1 MYESMIK
8 KILTIAGSDS
18 GGGAGIQADLKT
30 ITMLGEYGASVITAI
45 TAQNTVG
52 VQGVYEVPL
61 EGIAAQLD
69 AVCQDIAFDG
79 VKTGMLSSKAV
90 VELICGKIKE
100 YRLPNVVVDP
110 VMVATSGDLLLQMDA
125 IDIVRQQLL
134 PCATLVT
141 PNLKEAEVLTEMK
154 IQSVAQMKQAGQ
166 MICKEMGCINVLVK
180 GGHLEGEAV
189 DVLCTMDGQ
198 CLTYTEDRIL
208 TKNSHGTGCT
218 LSAALATCLGQ
229 GMGVQQAV
237 QAAKAYL
244 TRALYYGRL
253 DQIGHGSGPVR
264 HNYSLLVSQKS

>member
-1 MYESMIK
+1 MMK

-110 VMVATSGDLLLQMDA
+110 VMVATSGAGM
-125 IDIVRQQLL
+125 
-134 PCATLVT
+134 TLVASSAPPKPVSKT
-141 PNLKEAEVLTEMK
+141 TTSHFCSAKYKKANAAVSSN
-154 IQSVAQMKQAGQ
+154 SVGRDSAG
-166 MICKEMGCINVLVK
+166 KP
-180 GGHLEGEAV
+180 
-189 DVLCTMDGQ
+189 
-198 CLTYTEDRIL
+198 
-208 TKNSHGTGCT
+208 
-218 LSAALATCLGQ
+218 SAAMREARC
-229 GMGVQQAV
+229 
-237 QAAKAYL
+237 
-244 TRALYYGRL
+244 
-253 DQIGHGSGPVR
+253 I
-264 HNYSLLVSQKS
+264 

>member
-1 MYESMIK
+1 MMK

-30 ITMLGEYGASVITAI
+30 ITMLGEYGASVITAV
-45 TAQNTVG
+45 TAQNTMG
-52 VQGVYEVPL
+52 VRGVYEMPL
-61 EGIAAQLD
+61 EGIASQLD
-69 AVCQDIAFDG
+69 AVCQDISFDS

-90 VELICGKIKE
+90 VELVCGKIQE

-125 IDIVRQQLL
+125 IDVVRQQLL

-141 PNLKEAEVLTEMK
+141 PNLKEAEVLTEMG
-154 IQSVAQMKQAGQ
+154 IESVAQMKQAGQ
-166 MICKEMGCINVLVK
+166 ILCREMGCANVLVK
-180 GGHLEGEAV
+180 GGHLEGRAV
-189 DVLCTMDGQ
+189 DVLCTADGQ
-198 CLTYTEDRIL
+198 CFTYTEDRIA

-229 GMGVQQAV
+229 GMTLPEAV

-264 HNYSLLVSQKS
+264 HNYSLSALQKS